1 LKSFTAPPEV
11 VKTVFQML
19 CMCFGIKPIIKKVDG
34 KKVEDWWK
42 PSKTMMTDLNFLM
55 KLKDYDKDNI
65 QAALIKKLTPIL
77 S

>member
-1 LKSFTAPPEV
+1 
-11 VKTVFQML
+11 
-19 CMCFGIKPIIKKVDG
+19 MCFGIKPIIKKVDG

-65 QAALIKKLTPIL
+65 QVALIKKLTPIL